1 MAGGSDKA
9 VYAAIAG
16 NSAVMVAKFGAFAV
30 TGSATMLSEG
40 IHSLADV
47 GNQSLLALGIK
58 KSEEPPSPEY
68 PYGRRRERFVWALI
82 SAVGIFFLGC
92 GVTVY
97 HGIDSLLHPHFD
109 VEQFRS
115 QVWVLAGVLVFS
127 LIVEGATLVVAF
139 RAVNADRKG
148 RGFLQWFGESS
159 DPMAAAV
166 LLEDGAAVT
175 GVLIAAACV
184 AATYVTG
191 NPVFDAL
198 GSIVIGVMLG
208 VIAVLLVQRN
218 RELLIGE
225 APESDKVNKISDLI
239 RQFPSVEALHDA
251 KAVVLGSDAIRYK
264 AEIDFDGRVLARNVA
279 QRKNLIADVEQ
290 LNDALALQH
299 YLELFGEQ
307 LIEELGNAVD
317 RIEKAATEAVPEIAH
332 MDLEAD

>member
-1 MAGGSDKA
+1 M
-9 VYAAIAG
+9 YAAIAG
-16 NSAVMVAKFGAFAV
+16 NFVVMLAKFGAFAV
-30 TGSATMLSEG
+30 TGSAAMLSEG
-40 IHSLADV
+40 IHSMADV
-47 GNQSLLALGIK
+47 GNQALLALGIK
-58 KSEEPPSPEY
+58 KSEEPPSAEY

-97 HGIDSLLHPHFD
+97 HGVDALLHPHFD
-109 VEQFRS
+109 AEQFRA
-115 QVWVLAGVLVFS
+115 QARLLAGVLAFS
-127 LIVEGATLVVAF
+127 FLVEGATLVVAV
-139 RAVNADRKG
+139 RAVNADRAG
-148 RGFLQWFGESS
+148 RGFLDWFRESS
-159 DPMAAAV
+159 DPLAAAV

-175 GVLIAAACV
+175 GVAIAAACV
-184 AATYVTG
+184 GATYVTG

-198 GSIVIGVMLG
+198 GSILIGLMLG

-225 APESDKVNKISDLI
+225 APESDKLNKISDLI
-239 RQFPSVEALHDA
+239 RQFPSVESVHDA
-251 KAVVLGSDAIRYK
+251 KAVVLGTAAIRYK

-279 QRKNLIADVEQ
+279 QRKNLVEDVEH

-307 LIEELGNAVD
+307 LLEELGNAVD
-317 RIEKAATEAVPEIAH
+317 RIEKAATDAVPEIAH